1 VRRTGSYCDG
11 HAHAGRS
18 RNAAL
23 LLLGL
28 PLVLLLAGCGSDQS
42 TLQPASKASSD
53 IATIWWV
60 MLVGSAVVFAV
71 VLALV
76 VVVVVRRRGTATPAD
91 APGGRNNRGA
101 HIFVGV
107 AGVLVP
113 LIVLAALFALTL
125 GTVSTTSSA
134 AGASSS
140 VMTIRVTGRQWFWDV
155 EYPDHHIRTANEIHI
170 PVDETVTIVALSG
183 DVIHSFW
190 VPELNRKIDTLPGS
204 TSAIE
209 LYADKVGRYRGQCA
223 EFCGLQHAHMA
234 LWVYADPPG
243 EFRSWLARQ
252 ERPVTTTPLPSQAA
266 AGRAEFLNGACATC
280 HAIRGTSASSDVGPD
295 LTHLADR
302 STIGALT
309 LPNDRESL
317 RGWIEASQRYK
328 PGNQMPD
335 FPQLRGAR
343 LDALVAYLEGLK

>member
-1 VRRTGSYCDG
+1 MRRTGSYCDG

-28 PLVLLLAGCGSDQS
+28 PLVLLLAACGSDQS

-53 IATIWWV
+53 IATVWWV

-76 VVVVVRRRGTATPAD
+76 VVVVVRRRGAATPAD
-91 APGGRNNRGA
+91 GPGGRNRGA
-101 HIFVGV
+101 HIFVGL

-113 LIVLAALFALTL
+113 LVVLAALFALTL

-140 VMTIRVTGRQWFWDV
+140 VMTIQVTGRQWFWDV
-155 EYPDHHIRTANEIHI
+155 EYPDHHVRTANEIHI

-190 VPELNRKIDTLPGS
+190 VPELNRKIDMIPGQRNV
-204 TSAIE
+204 IR
-209 LYADKVGRYRGQCA
+209 LRADRAGVFRGQCA

-234 LWVYADPPG
+234 FTVVAEPRDTLDA
-243 EFRSWLARQ
+243 WLAR
-252 ERPVTTTPLPSQAA
+252 ESQPAPQPQTV
-266 AGRAEFLNGACATC
+266 AEQRGQQVLLGSSCVYC
-280 HAIRGTSASSDVGPD
+280 HTIDGTNASGQIGPD
-295 LTHLADR
+295 LTHLASRR
-302 STIGALT
+302 SIGAGVV
-309 LPNDRESL
+309 PNTPGYL
-317 RGWIEASQRYK
+317 AGWILDPQHLK
-328 PGNQMPD
+328 PGNKMP
-335 FPQLRGAR
+335 AT
-343 LDALVAYLEGLK
+343 ALSGPELQDLLAYLRTLR